1 MIVTTRTRIT
11 WAVAAVVGLAVG
23 ATLSTL
29 VVRAVGRPLSPQ
41 VGGLIYVGLY
51 GAVIGCV
58 TGIVQLAVIPR
69 GVARW
74 YAWPLASIVGF
85 GVGYVLA
92 SLVGE
97 ALGNALDPGLNVI
110 LGEGTIEVTAG
121 AVLGVAIGFAQWR
134 VLRHVLPSLKWWL
147 LATAL
152 GVGLGYGSAAA
163 VLELFEVAV
172 LKANLVPSYG
182 AIVGLFVGVAQAIAL
197 RSAP

>member
-1 MIVTTRTRIT
+1 MARGTLCPGPSASRVGRAPSAVSLGRGRAMIVTTRTRIT

-29 VVRAVGRPLSPQ
+29 VVTAVGRPLSPQ

-51 GAVIGCV
+51 RAVIGCV

-97 ALGNALDPGLNVI
+97 ALGN
-110 LGEGTIEVTAG
+110 
-121 AVLGVAIGFAQWR
+121 
-134 VLRHVLPSLKWWL
+134 
-147 LATAL
+147 
-152 GVGLGYGSAAA
+152 
-163 VLELFEVAV
+163 
-172 LKANLVPSYG
+172 
-182 AIVGLFVGVAQAIAL
+182 
-197 RSAP
+197 